1 MSETDARFILAGD
14 TGGIVKLLTYV
25 PQQNVVGL
33 CAPSVRPQY
42 LDEIESLG
50 QELNI
55 PRVVQPRPNDPLFAQ
70 FVLEVQSLRADLFL
84 VNSYSM
90 LMTRQ
95 LLKSTRRGGVN
106 LHGALLPRNRGP
118 NPTQWAMIRGET
130 ETGITMHEMSVGLD
144 QGAII
149 DQSKVPIYF
158 DDTWLVIAERLSN
171 ATNVILKKNVP
182 SLLDGGWSSRAQDEN
197 LSTHNVRRTPD
208 DSQFNWTDP
217 LIDIYRLH
225 RAVLPPHPPAFA
237 LDRTGRRIELVE
249 PLTITGLLERV
260 VNHRTACD
268 KASSGLVWTEES
280 AGVDGGAT
288 LLRPIALKDSEF
300 LGELAVNGESGGV
313 DREFWPSSEAD
324 TSEWIRCHRGFGDK
338 AIVFAAENAQGV
350 TTGLFALRNIDWE
363 NQSAEFVLGVSRLS
377 GLSDGAARSIQQR
390 LCDFGFFD
398 LRLRTISIP
407 GLQGK
412 FLSNSP

>member
-1 MSETDARFILAGD
+1 MSETGARFILAGD
-14 TGGIVKLLTYV
+14 TDGIVKLLTYV
-25 PQQNVVGL
+25 PRQNVVGL
-33 CAPSVRPQY
+33 CAASVRPQY
-42 LDEIESLG
+42 LDEIENLG

-55 PRVVQPRPNDPLFAQ
+55 PRVVQPRPNDQLFAQ
-70 FVLEVQSLRADLFL
+70 FLLEVQSLRADLFL

-90 LMTRQ
+90 LMTQQ
-95 LLKSTRRGGVN
+95 LLKSARRGGVN

-130 ETGITMHEMSVGLD
+130 ETGITMHEMSDGLD

-171 ATNVILKKNVP
+171 ATNVILKKTVP
-182 SLLDGGWSSRAQDEN
+182 SLLDGGWTSRAQDEN
-197 LSTHNVRRTPD
+197 LSTQNVRRTPE
-208 DSQFNWTDP
+208 DSQFDWTDP

-237 LDRTGRRIELVE
+237 LDSEGRSTELGE

-260 VNHRTACD
+260 VSHRTAWG

-280 AGVDGGAT
+280 AGGEGESA
-288 LLRPIALKDSEF
+288 LLRPIAPKDSEF
-300 LGELAVNGESGGV
+300 LRELALNGGSRGV

-363 NQSAEFVLGVSRLS
+363 DQSAEFVLGLSRLS
-377 GLSDGAARSIQQR
+377 GMSDVATQSIQQR

-398 LRLRTISIP
+398 LRLQTISVP
-407 GLQGK
+407 GPRK
-412 FLSNSP
+412 

>member
-1 MSETDARFILAGD
+1 
-14 TGGIVKLLTYV
+14 
-25 PQQNVVGL
+25 L
-33 CAPSVRPQY
+33 CAASVRPQY
-42 LDEIESLG
+42 LDEIESLA
-50 QELNI
+50 QEFNLPGI
-55 PRVVQPRPNDPLFAQ
+55 VQPRPNDALFAQ

-90 LMTRQ
+90 LMTQQ

-106 LHGALLPRNRGP
+106 LHAALLPRNRGP

-130 ETGITMHEMSVGLD
+130 ETGMTMHEMSNGFD

-149 DQSKVPIYF
+149 DQRKVPIYF

-171 ATNVILKKNVP
+171 ATNFILKKNVS
-182 SLLDGGWSSRAQDEN
+182 SLLDGRWTSRAQHEN
-197 LSTHNVRRTPD
+197 LSTQNVRRTPE

-237 LDRTGRRIELVE
+237 FDSDGQSTELGE

-268 KASSGLVWTEES
+268 KASSGLVWAEES
-280 AGVDGGAT
+280 AGAEGGAA

-300 LGELAVNGESGGV
+300 LGELAVKGESGGV
-313 DREFWPSSEAD
+313 VQEFWPSSEAD

-338 AIVFAAENAQGV
+338 AIVFAAENPQGV
-350 TTGLFALRNIDWE
+350 TTELFALRNIDWE
-363 NQSAEFVLGVSRLS
+363 DQSAEFVLGLSKLS
-377 GLSDGAARSIQQR
+377 GMSDVATQSIQQR

-398 LRLRTISIP
+398 LRLQTISVP
-407 GLQGK
+407 GPRK
-412 FLSNSP
+412 

>member
-1 MSETDARFILAGD
+1 MSESDARFILAGD
-14 TGGIVKLLTYV
+14 TEGIVKLLTYV
-25 PQQNVVGL
+25 PRQNVVGL
-33 CAPSVRPQY
+33 CAASVRPQY
-42 LDEIESLG
+42 LDEIESLA
-50 QELNI
+50 QEFNLPGI
-55 PRVVQPRPNDPLFAQ
+55 VQPRPNDALFAQ

-90 LMTRQ
+90 LMTQQ

-182 SLLDGGWSSRAQDEN
+182 SLLDGGWTSRAQHEN
-197 LSTHNVRRTPD
+197 LSTQNVRRTPE

-237 LDRTGRRIELVE
+237 FDSDGQSTELGE

-280 AGVDGGAT
+280 AGIEARTVQ
-288 LLRPIALKDSEF
+288 LRPIALKDLEF
-300 LGELAVNGESGGV
+300 LEEFVKNGGSAERELG
-313 DREFWPSSEAD
+313 FWPSSEDDA
-324 TSEWIRCHRGFGDK
+324 SAWIKRHRNFRDR
-338 AIVFAAENAQGV
+338 AIVFAAENTQGA
-350 TTGLFALRNIDWE
+350 TLGLFALRNIDWTD
-363 NQSAEFVLGVSRLS
+363 QSAEFVPGVSKL
-377 GLSDGAARSIQQR
+377 DGPSAVAARSIKQW

-398 LRLRTISIP
+398 LRLRAISAP
-407 GLQGK
+407 A
-412 FLSNSP
+412 P